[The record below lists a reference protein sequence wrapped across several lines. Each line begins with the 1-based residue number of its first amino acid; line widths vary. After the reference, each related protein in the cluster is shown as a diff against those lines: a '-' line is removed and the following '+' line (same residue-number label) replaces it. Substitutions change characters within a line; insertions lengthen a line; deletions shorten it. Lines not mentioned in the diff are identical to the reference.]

1 MRSTAPR
8 SRLNA
13 NITLFRAPVGEPVMT
28 DDLGAIQYS
37 YAVVT
42 DTHVNF
48 GEMESNSEFEINQ
61 RANGRLRHVIR
72 DLNRREI
79 DFVVHLGDIV
89 HPVPAVPDRY
99 AMAAERFHEQVAD
112 LRHPLYLVPG
122 NHDIGDKPI
131 VWSPGAVACDDY
143 IALWKKTFGPNYH
156 AIDHKG
162 GRFFMIDSQIINT
175 GLDAEAEQKTWLESE
190 MADAAA
196 RGLRIFVHTHYPI
209 YLTAPDEDE
218 HFDNLAEPGRSWLL
232 GLMDRH
238 GAEAQFSGHVHNFWF
253 NRFGVTN
260 CYALPST
267 AFVRQDYAEMYR
279 AAPLPGTEGG
289 RSDYAKLGYFVV
301 HIHER
306 GHICQWIRTFGAVA
320 EPDSA
325 DDATPD
331 HLAAIHPL
339 QNPHDRFGFDMRQN
353 WLEHVEIPPS
363 GSLDEFDRKRM
374 RNDYAL
380 MALME
385 TGVRRV
391 RIPATD
397 LLVLEHRARLAEC
410 ACLGLRFTLF
420 SFGRPDDRLLDLV
433 GNAKGLIDTWEIC
446 DTTEDLPGVVDV
458 VRSTVKAAGISLYL
472 SRIRTREDQ
481 ESAGGKY
488 HHMIVHGF
496 TPDDDRRIEQI
507 GGLADV
513 DGLVFRIE
521 GQTSPWSAARSALAA
536 CEGHDVKVSLHIRM
550 TKGPPGLKQTDDEWV
565 AARMAEA
572 VAAASAFKDVR
583 VYADTFADVDRGYYR
598 RHGIVD
604 RFYNPRPGFEVVR
617 QLSAAFAQVRSLSP
631 GNENAEVSL
640 IGEDG
645 ERFELVRGNSPA
657 GQETDPA
664 SGWLIDLY
672 SGDRVPA
679 RRDAGDNVQALTTSP
694 LSLWASD

>member
-1 MRSTAPR
+1 MS
-8 SRLNA
+8 N
-13 NITLFRAPVGEPVMT
+13 TLGSYQF
-28 DDLGAIQYS
+28 S
-37 YAVVT
+37 YAVIT

-48 GEMESNSEFEINQ
+48 GELESNSEFEINQ

-72 DLNRREI
+72 DLNHRDV

-99 AMAAERFHEQVAD
+99 EMAAKCFHRQVAD
-112 LRHPLYLVPG
+112 LRHPLHLVPG

-156 AIDHKG
+156 AVDHRG

-175 GLDAEAEQKTWLESE
+175 GLAAEAEQKAWLEAE
-190 MADAAA
+190 MADAAE
-196 RGLRIFVHTHYPI
+196 RGLRIFIHTHYPI
-209 YLTAPDEDE
+209 YLTAPSEDE

-232 GLMDRH
+232 GLMERH

-289 RSDYAKLGYFVV
+289 RSDLAKLGYFVV
-301 HIHER
+301 QIYER
-306 GHICQWIRTFGAVA
+306 GHICQWVRTFGAIA

-325 DDATPD
+325 DVAPTDQV
-331 HLAAIHPL
+331 AAIHPM
-339 QNPHDRFGFDMRQN
+339 QNPHGRFGFDMRQN
-353 WLEHVEIPPS
+353 WLEEVEIPPS

-380 MALME
+380 MALVE

-397 LLVLEHRARLAEC
+397 LLVPEHRARLDEC
-410 ACLGLRFTLF
+410 ACLGLKFTLF
-420 SFGRPDDRLLDLV
+420 SFGAPDERLLDLV
-433 GNAKGLIDTWEIC
+433 RNAKGLIDTWEIC
-446 DTTEDLPGVVDV
+446 DTTEELPHVVDT
-458 VRSTVKAAGISLYL
+458 VRATVKTTGISLYL

-496 TPDDDRRIEQI
+496 TPDDDKQI
-507 GGLADV
+507 KQIAGLADV

-521 GQTSPWSAARSALAA
+521 GATPPWQAARSALAA
-536 CEGHDVKVSLHIRM
+536 CSRHGLKASLHIRM
-550 TKGPPGLKQTDDEWV
+550 TKGPPGLKQTDDDWV
-565 AARMAEA
+565 ANRMAEA
-572 VAAASAFKDVR
+572 VAAAAAFKEVR

-598 RHGIVD
+598 RHGVVD

-631 GNENAEVSL
+631 GNEGAEVSL
-640 IGEDG
+640 IGDEG
-645 ERFELVRGNSPA
+645 QRFELVRWKSPM
-657 GQETDPA
+657 GWGTDAA
-664 SGWLIDLY
+664 SGWFIDLY
-672 SGDRVPA
+672 TGDCIPA
-679 RRDAGDNVQALTTSP
+679 KRNADDDVQLLTTSP
-694 LSLWASD
+694 LSLWKSG